1 MATVIAVSERGA
13 KKSKAPCDPV
23 RAVIDD
29 PYLLH
34 KIMLINVHTELL
46 AAVSYRLLR
55 QLLKDH
61 MTKMS
66 RSIDIVNVLGLQNR
80 LVYFSNLTSA
90 VVHDVWEND
99 DLQFECFEMVAM
111 LDDGWHAFSGM
122 IKPDH
127 TPPKPAVLGRVAKS
141 IANMK

>member
-1 MATVIAVSERGA
+1 M
-13 KKSKAPCDPV
+13 KAPCDPV

-46 AAVSYRLLR
+46 ATAPHRLLR
-55 QLLKDH
+55 QHLKDH

-66 RSIDIVNVLGLQNR
+66 RAIDIIYAVGSEEEDEYWPG
-80 LVYFSNLTSA
+80 YFYTAWALESPDILCRAES
-90 VVHDVWEND
+90 
-99 DLQFECFEMVAM
+99 
-111 LDDGWHAFSGM
+111 

-127 TPPKPAVLGRVAKS
+127 TPPEPAVLDRVAKS